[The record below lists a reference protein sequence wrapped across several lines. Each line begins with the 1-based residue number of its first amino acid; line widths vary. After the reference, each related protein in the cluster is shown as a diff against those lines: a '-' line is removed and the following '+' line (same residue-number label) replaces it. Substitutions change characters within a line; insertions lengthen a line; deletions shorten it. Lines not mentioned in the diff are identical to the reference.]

1 MNFYVRTKTTP
12 VPYEIDAEAL
22 KYWLNRALS
31 PKPGASVNLAA
42 FLPKNGGKGII
53 EAATAQ
59 RLLQAITAFA
69 MSDDDEADDAQ
80 TLAASKLHQ
89 ACRHPPLTVSEK

>member
-1 MNFYVRTKTTP
+1 MNFYLRTKTTP

-31 PKPGASVNLAA
+31 PKPGVSVNLTD
-42 FLPKNGGKGII
+42 FLPRNGSKGII

-59 RLLQAITAFA
+59 RLLKVITAFA
-69 MSDDDEADDAQ
+69 MEDDDEANEAQ
-80 TLAASKLHQ
+80 TLAASKLYQ
-89 ACRHPPLTVSEK
+89 ACRNPPLTVSEK